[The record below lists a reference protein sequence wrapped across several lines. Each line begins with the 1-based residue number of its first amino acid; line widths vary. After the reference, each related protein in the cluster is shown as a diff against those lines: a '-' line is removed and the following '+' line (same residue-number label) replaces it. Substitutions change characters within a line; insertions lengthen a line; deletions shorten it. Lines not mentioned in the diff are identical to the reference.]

1 MAERSELDRE
11 CDAFARYLGASVGD
25 EYVREQYWA
34 AHAAGAVELPS
45 TTSFERAVVSLA
57 RSVPLLVRPLDA
69 HARVFSNG
77 GLLRRKLVLLLAILE
92 VRAPHDEE
100 LDTPT
105 GTSVPG
111 MFLRMVW
118 LGLVFGVLLACG
130 MLLSLPIWLASRLG
144 ASR

>member
-11 CDAFARYLGASVGD
+11 CDVFVRYLGASAGD
-25 EYVREQYWA
+25 EYVREQYRA
-34 AHAAGAVELPS
+34 AHAAGVVELPS

-57 RSVPLLVRPLDA
+57 RGAPILLRSLDA

-77 GLLRRKLVLLLAILE
+77 GLLRRKLVLSLAILE

-105 GTSVPG
+105 GTSVPS
-111 MFLRMVW
+111 MFLRMAW
-118 LGLVFGVLLACG
+118 LGLGFGALLVLG
-130 MLLSLPIWLASRLG
+130 TLLSLPIWLVSRFG

>member
-1 MAERSELDRE
+1 MAERLELDRE
-11 CDAFARYLGASVGD
+11 CDAFARYLGASAGD
-25 EYVREQYWA
+25 EYVREQYRA
-34 AHAAGAVELPS
+34 AHAAGAVELHS

-57 RSVPLLVRPLDA
+57 RSVPVLVRPLDA

-130 MLLSLPIWLASRLG
+130 TLLSLPIWLASRLG

>member
-11 CDAFARYLGASVGD
+11 CDAFAHYLGASAGD
-25 EYVREQYWA
+25 EYVREQYRA

-45 TTSFERAVVSLA
+45 TTGFERAVVSLA
-57 RSVPLLVRPLDA
+57 RSVPVLVRALDA

-77 GLLRRKLVLLLAILE
+77 GLLRRKLVLLLAIHE

-105 GTSVPG
+105 GASVPG
-111 MFLRMVW
+111 MLLHMTS
-118 LGLVFGVLLACG
+118 LGVVFGVLLACG